1 MCARMCETH
10 VLAHVMCAH
19 VTNTCADRMCGRMC
33 DLRIG
38 KSLGGL
44 VVFWCSVFRVL
55 GWDFKGSVAG
65 KLSNVR
71 PANMCLHA
79 CAQRGQSGRA
89 RHASR
94 AISRDACRVVAPGF
108 PKGRRRDWMAFWVP
122 EEFSDVF
129 WGHCAGH
136 VPRSFAGVSK
146 RAGDMIGCYV
156 FIGLVHSMSCV
167 FGCLEKFGCGANM
180 EAVLPFWWPV
190 LVVRW
195 LFQLR

>member
-1 MCARMCETH
+1 MLVLKMLRNNVCYFSPPHLPTYLVQVTRPCAEPSVFVQVPERTQ
-10 VLAHVMCAH
+10 
-19 VTNTCADRMCGRMC
+19 NTTILYESQFKPMKINEKPQIS
-33 DLRIG
+33 LRIAVQF
-38 KSLGGL
+38 SD
-44 VVFWCSVFRVL
+44 VFW
-55 GWDFKGSVAG
+55 
-65 KLSNVR
+65 
-71 PANMCLHA
+71 
-79 CAQRGQSGRA
+79 GQSGRA
-89 RHASR
+89 RHVSR
-94 AISRDACRVVAPGF
+94 AIARDMCRVVAPGF